1 MREKRRFETE
11 ADVTSIMGTHTWF
24 DINAELVVVVV
35 GPFEVVVVEET
46 IVIVVVAVVVVVVV
60 VEKIAW

>member
-35 GPFEVVVVEET
+35 VGPFEVVV
-46 IVIVVVAVVVVVVV
+46 VVVAVVVVVVV